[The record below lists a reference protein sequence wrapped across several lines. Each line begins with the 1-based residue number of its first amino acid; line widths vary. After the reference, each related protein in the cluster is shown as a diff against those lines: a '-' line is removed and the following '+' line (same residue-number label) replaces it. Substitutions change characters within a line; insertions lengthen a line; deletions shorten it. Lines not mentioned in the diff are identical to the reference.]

1 MSNTGYTAA
10 VTRDAI
16 LNLLTDA
23 ETAKVSNLEDGKG
36 LKEGDAYI
44 DLDDLAKGVQ
54 KGASENLIGH
64 VLPQSAVSAE
74 TWTKIVA
81 QLGR

>member
-36 LKEGDAYI
+36 LKEGDVYI

-64 VLPQSAVSAE
+64 ALPRSAVSAE

>member
-23 ETAKVSNLEDGKG
+23 ETAKVSNLEDGEG
-36 LKEGDAYI
+36 LKEGDSFI
-44 DLDDLAKGVQ
+44 DLDDLAKGAQ
-54 KGASENLIGH
+54 KGASDNVIGH
-64 VLPQSAVSAE
+64 VLPQSAVSSE
-74 TWTKIVA
+74 TWSKIVA
-81 QLGR
+81 ELSR

>member
-1 MSNTGYTAA
+1 MSNAGYTAA

-36 LKEGDAYI
+36 LKGGDSYI
-44 DLDDLAKGVQ
+44 DLEDLAKGVQ
-54 KGASENLIGH
+54 KGANENVIEH
-64 VLPQSAVSAE
+64 VLPQSVVSSE
-74 TWTKIVA
+74 TWTKIIA
-81 QLGR
+81 QLRR